1 MSSLYSSTRRSMQI
15 NEVNMDVSNRHSLS
29 DRSTPHLAA
38 QFHRAMTLRLK
49 GTISQTQPQT
59 TGCRHEHSQLVSS
72 NPVIEDLPMGAK
84 ELFRLLK
91 RRCHMYS
98 RNRNRHRNQLLHRVL
113 SLLAPL
119 CPNRQL
125 TTLLSWILTN
135 SIRRSPGV
143 QDHRGSAHRTID
155 LLSLS
160 PRWHLLK
167 NHGVQARQLR
177 VLKVKSPHINPK
189 SCKRLSSHP
198 PCLLRKPHF
207 L

>member
-15 NEVNMDVSNRHSLS
+15 NEVNMDVSNRNSLS
-29 DRSTPHLAA
+29 DRPTPHLAA
-38 QFHRAMTLRLK
+38 QFHRATTLRLR

-59 TGCRHEHSQLVSS
+59 TGCRREHTQLVSI
-72 NPVIEDLPMGAK
+72 NPMIEDLPMGARG
-84 ELFRLLK
+84 LFHLLK
-91 RRCHMYS
+91 RKCHMSS
-98 RNRNRHRNQLLHRVL
+98 RNRNRRRNQPLHQLL
-113 SLLAPL
+113 SLHDPM

-125 TTLLSWILTN
+125 KTLLPWILMN
-135 SIRRSPGV
+135 FIRRSPGV

-155 LLSLS
+155 RLNLSL
-160 PRWHLLK
+160 RWHILK

-177 VLKVKSPHINPK
+177 ALKIKSPHINPK